1 MMLLEYLKQSHKKAM
16 DSADNFY
23 TGAGKHVY
31 VKDALTNG
39 LSADEVIEE
48 FESYMPNH
56 LLDEVE
62 MIVVGWFDEF
72 DERQIN
78 AFYSDNCLY
87 ISNEQDDPEDMIDD
101 LIHETAHSLEAPY
114 GSEIY
119 GDGKL
124 EREFLNK
131 RMQLYEILWA
141 HDYKAPKS
149 FFTDL
154 DYNKEFDNFLLNQVG
169 YDKLALLMQGVFIS
183 PYAAT
188 SLREY
193 FATGFTDFFM
203 RSSHSDLKSVS
214 PVLYNKLQTLS
225 LDEFDR

>member
-1 MMLLEYLKQSHKKAM
+1 M

-31 VKDALTNG
+31 VKDDLTNG
-39 LSADEVIEE
+39 LSPDEVIEE

-62 MIVVGWFDEF
+62 MIVIGWFDEF

-141 HDYKAPKS
+141 HDYKAPKI

-203 RSSHSDLKSVS
+203 RSSHNDLKSVS
-214 PVLYNKLQTLS
+214 PVLYNKLQALS

>member
-16 DSADNFY
+16 DNANNFY

-31 VKDALTNG
+31 VKDELTNG
-39 LSADEVIEE
+39 MPADEVIEE
-48 FESYMPNH
+48 FESYMPDH

-62 MIVVGWFDEF
+62 MIVIGWFDEF

-114 GSEIY
+114 GNEIY

-124 EREFLNK
+124 EKEFLNK
-131 RMQLYEILWA
+131 RIQLYEILWSY
-141 HDYKAPKS
+141 DYKAPKA
-149 FFTDL
+149 FFIDL
-154 DYNKEFDNFLLNQVG
+154 DYNTEFDDFLLNQVG

-203 RSSHSDLKSVS
+203 NKSRDDLKSVS
-214 PVLYNKLQTLS
+214 PVLYSKLRSLS
-225 LDEFDR
+225 LGDFD

>member
-1 MMLLEYLKQSHKKAM
+1 MPLQYLRESHKRAM
-16 DSADNFY
+16 DNADSFY
-23 TGAGKHVY
+23 TGSGIHVY
-31 VKDALTNG
+31 VKDELING
-39 LSADEVIEE
+39 MPADEVINE
-48 FESYMPNH
+48 FESYIPDF

-62 MIVVGWFDEF
+62 MIIIGWFDEF

-114 GSEIY
+114 GQLIY

-124 EREFLNK
+124 EKEFINK
-131 RMQLYEILWA
+131 RLQLHNVLWSYG
-141 HDYKAPKS
+141 YKAPKS
-149 FFTDL
+149 FFIDL
-154 DYNKEFDNFLLNQVG
+154 EYDKEFDNFLLNKIG
-169 YDKLALLMQGVFIS
+169 YDKLALLMQGIFIS

-193 FATGFTDFFM
+193 FATGFTNFFM
-203 RSSHSDLKSVS
+203 GTSRGDLRTVS
-214 PVLYNKLQTLS
+214 PILFDKLRSLS
-225 LDEFDR
+225 LEDFDK

>member
-1 MMLLEYLKQSHKKAM
+1 MLQYLRESHKRAM

-23 TGAGKHVY
+23 TGAGNHVY
-31 VKDALTNG
+31 VKDELTNG
-39 LSADEVIEE
+39 LSPDEVIEE
-48 FESYMPNH
+48 FESYIPDH

-62 MIVVGWFDEF
+62 MIIIGWFDEF
-72 DERQIN
+72 DERKIN

-101 LIHETAHSLEAPY
+101 LIHETAHSLEAPH
-114 GSEIY
+114 GNLIY

-124 EREFLNK
+124 EKEFFNK
-131 RMQLYEILWA
+131 RMHLHELLWT
-141 HDYKAPKS
+141 HGYKAPKS
-149 FFTDL
+149 FFVDL
-154 DYNKEFDNFLLNQVG
+154 DYNVEFDDFLLNQVG
-169 YDKLALLMQGVFIS
+169 YDKLSLLMQGIFIS

-203 RSSHSDLKSVS
+203 HSSRSDLKNVS
-214 PVLYNKLQTLS
+214 PILYNKITS
-225 LDEFDR
+225 LNLGKFDR